1 MKWNKKTKNILFVA
15 VVVIAGIIFV
25 WKVTQSDSTNNQ
37 QTTQSKVETS
47 SKTEVSYDGVAGKNA
62 LALLKSSHKTETK
75 SYKGLGEL
83 VTSID
88 GMKADTKH
96 FWSFYVNGKQA
107 QVGAGEYTTKSGDKI
122 TWKLEEIK

>member
-15 VVVIAGIIFV
+15 VVVIAGAVFV
-25 WKVTQSDSTNNQ
+25 WKVADSGSTTSQQPAQSTV
-37 QTTQSKVETS
+37 KPA
-47 SKTEVSYDGVAGKNA
+47 SKTEVSYDGIAGKNA
-62 LALLKSSHKTETK
+62 LVLLKSSHKTETK

-83 VTSID
+83 VTGID
-88 GMKADTKH
+88 GTKADSKH